1 MFYYFS
7 AASIYYAVI
16 KSIFIVLQ
24 SRRPE
29 SDITMN
35 QITPGC
41 LQLRQCVLRIKIV
54 VCALMFSVLVLS
66 VNGPFRQGLFV
77 PPLPSSVLF
86 FTFVVLHYHC
96 KLSQLFFSFPLPL
109 SLSWS
114 HPFCPHLFFVFCN
127 SSLLFNSTIGH
138 KLHCGSDA
146 LASTM
151 DTALSKYAV
160 PSPDC
165 MQGRL
170 QCRKSR
176 VFKKVAGVTVAAKPS
191 DVPQNNSRCCLRTY
205 RNKSDNTVMF
215 TEPCSF
221 YHLYKGTHFVILY
234 GYPFRNML
242 FTKGQR

>member
-86 FTFVVLHYHC
+86 FTFVVLHYHF
-96 KLSQLFFSFPLPL
+96 KLSQLFFLFPFLSLFLGATLFLRISSSFFVIPL
-109 SLSWS
+109 S
-114 HPFCPHLFFVFCN
+114 
-127 SSLLFNSTIGH
+127 SLTPL
-138 KLHCGSDA
+138 L
-146 LASTM
+146 
-151 DTALSKYAV
+151 
-160 PSPDC
+160 
-165 MQGRL
+165 
-170 QCRKSR
+170 
-176 VFKKVAGVTVAAKPS
+176 VTNCIVEA
-191 DVPQNNSRCCLRTY
+191 
-205 RNKSDNTVMF
+205 M
-215 TEPCSF
+215 
-221 YHLYKGTHFVILY
+221 H
-234 GYPFRNML
+234 
-242 FTKGQR
+242 